1 MWRYVIKRVLSA
13 VATLLVVVTVAFFAI
28 NMLLP
33 YDFAIGLGQREDAA
47 QSIREVLGTDRP
59 LIAQWADYMWGLLH
73 GNLGVSF
80 DDFGYWMAGAPT
92 DGVRGEIL
100 TVLPSTMAIFAVGGV
115 VAYLLGEWLGRA
127 VAWNRSR
134 TLRASA
140 SSLSVLAF
148 TSFPPWLVFLLTYF
162 FTERLF
168 QVRSVFGL
176 GPVAYGPTP
185 EGPLLGV
192 LAFGLTIALAGGI
205 VLRAWAR
212 KNGRRLLAIVALP
225 LGLGALVVALLSLG
239 VWAEAIDNLTL
250 PSAVMATAAIVL
262 IAFGEIMLVMRAGV
276 SAEMTEDYVFTARAK
291 GLPERLIRDRHVAP
305 NAVLP
310 AMSRFITSVPYLI
323 TGLIIIERE
332 LRLHGVASLF
342 FTAIEDGDIP
352 VIMGI
357 LMIVGIIGLVL
368 RVCLDVA
375 QAVMDPR
382 LRIQGGTR

>member
-1 MWRYVIKRVLSA
+1 MWRYVTKRMLWA
-13 VATLLVVVTVAFFAI
+13 VATLLVVVTIAFFAI
-28 NMLLP
+28 NLLLP
-33 YDFAIGLGQREDAA
+33 YDFAIGLGEREEAA
-47 QSIREVLGTDRP
+47 QQIREVLGTDRP
-59 LIAQWADYMWGLLH
+59 LVAQWADYMIGLLQ

-100 TVLPSTMAIFAVGGV
+100 AVLPSTLAIFAVGGV
-115 VAYLLGEWLGRA
+115 IAYLLGEWLGRA
-127 VAWNRSR
+127 VAWHRSR

-140 SSLSVLAF
+140 SSISVLAF

-162 FTERLF
+162 LTDRLF
-168 QVRSVFGL
+168 QVRAWFGL
-176 GPVAYGPTP
+176 GPVAYGPAP
-185 EGPLLGV
+185 DGPLLGV
-192 LAFGLTIALAGGI
+192 LAFGLTIALTGGI
-205 VLRAWAR
+205 VLRGWAR
-212 KNGRRLLAIVALP
+212 KNGRRLLAFAALP
-225 LGLGALVVALLSLG
+225 LGVAALVVALLSLG
-239 VWAEAIDNLTL
+239 VWADAIDDLTL

-291 GLPERLIRDRHVAP
+291 GLPERLVRDRHVAP

-342 FTAIEDGDIP
+342 FTAIEDGNTPMIL
-352 VIMGI
+352 GI
-357 LMIVGIIGLVL
+357 LVFVGVIGLVL
-368 RVCLDVA
+368 RIGLDIA
-375 QAVMDPR
+375 QAMLDPR
-382 LRIQGGTR
+382 IRIEGGTA

>member
-13 VATLLVVVTVAFFAI
+13 IATLLVVVTVAFFAI

-33 YDFAIGLGQREDAA
+33 YDFAITLGQREDAA

-80 DDFGYWMAGAPT
+80 DDFGYWTAGAPT

-192 LAFGLTIALAGGI
+192 LASGLTIALAGGI

-212 KNGRRLLAIVALP
+212 KNGRRLLAIAALP

-342 FTAIEDGDIP
+342 FTAIEDGNIP

-357 LMIVGIIGLVL
+357 LVVVGIIGLVL

>member
-33 YDFAIGLGQREDAA
+33 YDFAIALGQREDAA

-80 DDFGYWMAGAPT
+80 DDFGYWTAGAPT

-212 KNGRRLLAIVALP
+212 KNGRRLLAIAALP

-342 FTAIEDGDIP
+342 FTAIEDGNIP

-357 LMIVGIIGLVL
+357 LVIVGIIGLVL

>member
-1 MWRYVIKRVLSA
+1 MWRYVTKRVLSA
-13 VATLLVVVTVAFFAI
+13 IATLLVVVTVAFFAI

-33 YDFAIGLGQREDAA
+33 YDFAITLGQREDAA

-80 DDFGYWMAGAPT
+80 DDFGYWTAGAPT

-212 KNGRRLLAIVALP
+212 KNGRRLLAIAALP

-342 FTAIEDGDIP
+342 FTAIEDGNIP

-357 LMIVGIIGLVL
+357 LVVVGIIGLVL